1 MPEFVLH
8 ILKMNLIAAVILL
21 LTELFS
27 RLSRGRY
34 AFGWKYWVWFAVA
47 VFLLVPVKLP
57 SGRLPQLTVNF
68 VVEQPVKTV
77 DSNLL
82 AAQKE
87 AEVSQQT
94 SAQTVQQTF
103 HSHEIQLKEIPFGLT
118 FDQLLRLFGEIW
130 LAGALFLGLVGL
142 ARYYLALHRLY
153 RWSLPVDDEDI
164 LKDYQRLSRE
174 AELKKPPK
182 LLKNGRLTTPVLA
195 GLFHPAVYLTNE
207 RYEKQE
213 LCFILSHELTHY
225 QRRDLWYKLLM
236 QAVVSVYWFN
246 PFLYEMRREAERTVE
261 NLCDARV
268 VGELSSQER
277 LSYSRLLLKTAAKQ
291 SHVPYL
297 AAGLNDGVLVF
308 KERIRYMRNLSVLKV
323 RRFPAILLCAGMIF
337 TELLTGSSVEA
348 ENNPQLDLNQVGME
362 ASTQTDI
369 TQMITTDNGAKLPAS
384 QENSET
390 EITETETGESSSLT
404 STPPANTSEPLTLYR
419 SEGNG
424 ANYIYESGD
433 GTWKDGSGRTYT
445 YHGNGQWVSDRD
457 GSSWT
462 EEGPANPA
470 DQAVASVTVYDPQ
483 RLNQQTLY
491 QETDG
496 TWQNQAGGLYTANED
511 GSFTGPD
518 GTLWTP

>member
-68 VVEQPVKTV
+68 VVEQPVKTA

-103 HSHEIQLKEIPFGLT
+103 HSHEIQLKETPFGFT

-182 LLKNGRLTTPVLA
+182 LLKNDRLTTPVLA

-236 QAVVSVYWFN
+236 QAVVSIYWFN
-246 PFLYEMRREAERTVE
+246 PFLYKMRRDVERTVE

-268 VGELSSQER
+268 VGGLSSQEQ

-291 SHVPYL
+291 SRVPYL
-297 AAGLNDGVLVF
+297 AAGLNDGILVF
-308 KERIRYMRNLSVLKV
+308 KERIRCMRNLSAMK
-323 RRFPAILLCAGMIF
+323 RCRFPAVLLCAVMLLAQ
-337 TELLTGSSVEA
+337 LLTGSSVAA
-348 ENNPQLDLNQVGME
+348 ENNLQQNL
-362 ASTQTDI
+362 TQ
-369 TQMITTDNGAKLPAS
+369 A
-384 QENSET
+384 
-390 EITETETGESSSLT
+390 ETETRQESPGMEIAETSENRPLT
-404 STPPANTSEPLTLYR
+404 STPTANTSEPLTLYR
-419 SEGNG
+419 TEGNG

-462 EEGPANPA
+462 EEGPPNPA
-470 DQAVASVTVYDPQ
+470 DQAVASVTVYDSGQ
-483 RLNQQTLY
+483 LNRQVLY
-491 QETDG
+491 QGPDG
-496 TWQNQAGGLYTANED
+496 SWQNQAGGLYTANED